1 MGVACLC
8 KQLPVLVV
16 AVMAIPAGA
25 TELPLAGIPNFHP
38 VNDHIYRG
46 GQPADAAWRSLAN
59 LGVRTVVD
67 LRRRDEHA
75 TDVEAQ
81 AVKAAGMQYVNVP
94 MSGMMAP
101 SQADVLKVFSL
112 FDSKQPVF
120 VHCKEGKDR
129 TGTVIACY
137 RILRDHWQNRKALKE
152 AESYGMHWLELAMK
166 QYILNFQPMIERAA
180 VAP

>member
-81 AVKAAGMQYVNVP
+81 AVKASGMQYVNVP

-101 SQADVLKVFSL
+101 SQADVLKVLTRQKNSWVSSGSGSL
-112 FDSKQPVF
+112 PS
-120 VHCKEGKDR
+120 E
-129 TGTVIACY
+129 
-137 RILRDHWQNRKALKE
+137 
-152 AESYGMHWLELAMK
+152 
-166 QYILNFQPMIERAA
+166 
-180 VAP
+180 

>member
-1 MGVACLC
+1 MGVARQC
-8 KQLPVLVV
+8 KQIPVLVL

-25 TELPLAGIPNFHP
+25 ANFLLPGIPNFHP
-38 VNDHIYRG
+38 VNDHLYRG
-46 GQPADAAWRSLAN
+46 GQPADGAWRNLAN
-59 LGVRTVVD
+59 LGVRIVVD

-101 SQADVLKVFSL
+101 NQTDVLKVFSL
-112 FDSKQPVF
+112 FDSKRPVF

-129 TGTVIACY
+129 TGTVIAYY

-166 QYILNFQPMIERAA
+166 QYILIFQPLIERAA